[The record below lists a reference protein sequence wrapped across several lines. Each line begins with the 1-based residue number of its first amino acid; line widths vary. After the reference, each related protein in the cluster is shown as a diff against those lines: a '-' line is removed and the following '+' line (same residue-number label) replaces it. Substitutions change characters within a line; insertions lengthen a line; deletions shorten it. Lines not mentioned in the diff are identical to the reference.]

1 MAFPDPAPVPVQT
14 NAFAIK
20 TLPTQRARLF
30 YHYDTFDPEIRQPF
44 RAQIYLDHLQTIL
57 QPSVFRPRVVF
68 DGKKNVWS
76 SRQLFGDGGATFDV
90 RLSSNPNSRSKPV
103 AIRFNPVGAP
113 IDVLSVINMV
123 TNGQV
128 ISRQAE
134 AVTILQAIVRQAP
147 IMQQKTFNARSV
159 FSSEGARVTGGAFDL
174 WRGYFQSVRPAP
186 GRMIVNVDI
195 STGIVYAE
203 KCLDA
208 WAAAFLN
215 PGQRQVNIRE
225 LSSLRP
231 GEEKFKNLKNVL
243 KGVRIK
249 IDTPKQSQGARPIRS
264 IIPQGGRYEF
274 DMDGKM
280 ITEYYAKKYGKHLQY
295 PDSFGVVMKE
305 KPFRVVY
312 PAEICFIDPGQLFKK
327 KVPPHLMDEVL
338 RFSSQP
344 PAGRLSSIQRGIG
357 GNFLSY
363 SQSDFLSA
371 ANVMV
376 DTTPINVKGKMLPP
390 PSIQYGDVNVSPR
403 AGSWNLVGRKFIEP
417 GAFNDYVVVNFSAV
431 PGDVVMNFVKN
442 LAMCCADLGMAI
454 NKPKN
459 QQPIVLNAQGL
470 QKVWD
475 EIAQYKPKLVLAVLP
490 TNAAELRRALKVWGE
505 TFVGIPTQCVRENK
519 IHNAGDQYN
528 RNLAMKINTKLQGTN
543 SAVQH
548 PLNQNGFMAQPLM
561 VVGADVGHAGAGI
574 NNQPSIASVVAS
586 YDRGFSK
593 YMTSVSLQEPR
604 TEIITDLTKMM
615 FEAMKFFYMKNQPM
629 YKFRIVFFRDG
640 VSEGEYDQVVQYE
653 IPAIQKAWAQFIKPF
668 KEDPPLKLTYIVVGK
683 RHHIRFFPPAR
694 VPPTAVDRSN
704 NFTAGLVVD
713 QGVID
718 PSISKNF
725 YLQSHGGLKGTSRSS
740 HYVVLHDDNQLKID
754 ILEHMSFY
762 LCHVYS
768 RASRSVS
775 IPAPVYYADVNI
787 FLYHAA
793 FMLTF

>member
-1 MAFPDPAPVPVQT
+1 MAFPDPAPVSVQT
-14 NAFAIK
+14 NAFVIK
-20 TLPTQRARLF
+20 ALPSQKSRLF

-44 RAQIYLDHLQTIL
+44 RAQIYLDHLQTIQEASL
-57 QPSVFRPRVVF
+57 FRPRVVF

-76 SRQLFGDGGATFDV
+76 SHKLFGDGGATFDV
-90 RLSSNPNSRSKPV
+90 RLSNNPNSRSKPV
-103 AIRFNPVGAP
+103 TIRFTPVGAP
-113 IDVLSVINMV
+113 IDVLSIINAA
-123 TNGQV
+123 TKGQP
-128 ISRQAE
+128 ISRRAE
-134 AVTILQAIVRQAP
+134 AVNILQAIVRQAP
-147 IMQQKTFNARSV
+147 IMRQKTFNARSV

-186 GRMIVNVDI
+186 GRMIINVDI

-203 KCLDA
+203 KRLDA
-208 WAAAFLN
+208 WASAFLN

-249 IDTPKQSQGARPIRS
+249 TDTPKQSQGARPIKS

-274 DMDGKM
+274 DLDGKM
-280 ITEYYAKKYGKHLQY
+280 TTVAEYYAKRYGKHLQY

-305 KPFRVVY
+305 KPFRVVI
-312 PAEICFIDPGQLFKK
+312 PAEICFIEPGQLFKK

-371 ANVMV
+371 ANVTI

-390 PSIQYGDVNVSPR
+390 PSIQYGDTNVSPR

-417 GAFNDYVVVNFSAV
+417 GAFNDYVIVNFSAL
-431 PGDVVMNFVKN
+431 PAGVVLNFVRN
-442 LAMCCADLGMAI
+442 LAMCCADLATS
-454 NKPKN
+454 KPKN
-459 QQPIVLNAQGL
+459 QEPIVLTAHGL
-470 QKVWD
+470 QKVWG
-475 EIAQYKPKLVLAVLP
+475 EIAQYKPKLVLAILP
-490 TNAAELRRALKVWGE
+490 TNAAELRRALKAWGE
-505 TFVGIPTQCVRENK
+505 TGVGIPTQCVRENK
-519 IHNAGDQYN
+519 VHNAGDQYN
-528 RNLAMKINTKLQGTN
+528 RNLAMKINTKLLGTN

-548 PLNQNGFMAQPLM
+548 PLNQTGFMAQPLM

-586 YDRGFSK
+586 FDRGFSK

-604 TEIITDLTKMM
+604 TEIIADLSRMM
-615 FEAMKFFYMKNQPM
+615 FEAMKFFYLKNKPM

-640 VSEGEYDQVVQYE
+640 VSEGEYDQVLQYE
-653 IPAIQKAWAQFIKPF
+653 VSAIQEAWAQFIKPF
-668 KEDPPLKLTYIVVGK
+668 KEDLPLKLTYIVVGK
-683 RHHIRFFPPAR
+683 RHHIRFFPPDR
-694 VPPTAVDRSN
+694 TPPAVVDRSN

-725 YLQSHGGLKGTSRSS
+725 YLQSHGGLKGR
-740 HYVVLHDDNQLKID
+740 
-754 ILEHMSFY
+754 
-762 LCHVYS
+762 
-768 RASRSVS
+768 
-775 IPAPVYYADVNI
+775 
-787 FLYHAA
+787 
-793 FMLTF
+793 